1 MRRDGGRTSTSGR
14 YAGTE
19 KTKMKVVACR
29 PALVRVVFGIAT
41 AIGSAHAQDTA
52 ATDLAAQLRIQGYAC
67 NQPVTVER
75 DATRSRPDEQVW
87 LVRCGERT
95 YRVRLVPDMA
105 ARVEQ
110 LN

>member
-1 MRRDGGRTSTSGR
+1 MRRDGRRPITMGRH
-14 YAGTE
+14 ADTE
-19 KTKMKVVACR
+19 KTKMKDVACR
-29 PALVRVVFGIAT
+29 PAPARVLFGMLIGT
-41 AIGSAHAQDTA
+41 GSAHAQDTA

-67 NQPVTVER
+67 NQPVTAER

-87 LVRCGERT
+87 SVRCGERT